1 MKQDNHFV
9 FNHSQNMHIV
19 KAHCQTVLCY
29 FTLFHFFVIGSSLVG
44 TSRDYAQE
52 YTTDQYTRVILLF

>member
-1 MKQDNHFV
+1 
-9 FNHSQNMHIV
+9 MHIV

-52 YTTDQYTRVILLF
+52 YTTEEYTRVILLF